1 MDINDDPPLTIA
13 QARAEWDIH
22 RTFLDSCSY
31 GPPPRRGWDAMQRSL
46 DEWRTG
52 SVPWQTWAE
61 SVDTSRELFGRLVGV
76 PADQVATGAAVSQLL
91 APIATA
97 LPDGAEVLI
106 PDIEFTS
113 GVYPFAVHA
122 DRGVRVRTAPLA
134 TLAEA
139 VTEST
144 TLVSFSAAQSAT
156 GEVADIPAI
165 TRRAREVGAITV
177 LDGTQAAGWLPL
189 DAADVDFLTVAAYK
203 WLCAP
208 RGTAYLTMPSR
219 LAETVP
225 TDAANST
232 NAANPADSTHPR
244 RAEFFDQLK
253 PLSAGWFAAGAGA
266 SYGMPMHLSEG
277 ARAFDISP
285 AWHSWVGTA
294 PALELLLDV
303 GIEQIHA
310 HDLSLANRFRAG
322 FGLGESNSAIV
333 TIDLDEGQ
341 RSWPGALE
349 RLDAA
354 GVRYSQA
361 GGNMRF
367 GFHLYNDEAD
377 VDTTLNAITDTATS

>member
-1 MDINDDPPLTIA
+1 MDINADSARADFETAAPSAHPLTVA
-13 QARAEWDIH
+13 QARTEWDVQ
-22 RTFLDSCSY
+22 TAFLDSCSY
-31 GPPPRRGWDAMQRSL
+31 GPPPRRGWEAMQRSL
-46 DEWRTG
+46 DQWRVG
-52 SVPWQTWAE
+52 SVPWPRWAE

-122 DRGVRVRTAPLA
+122 DRGVRVRTAPLD
-134 TLAEA
+134 TFAEA
-139 VTEST
+139 VDEST
-144 TLVSFSAAQSAT
+144 TLVSVSAAQSAT

-165 TRRAREVGAITV
+165 TQRAREVGALTV

-189 DAADVDFLTVAAYK
+189 DAADVDFLAVAAYK

-208 RGTAYLTMPSR
+208 RGTAFLTMPSQ
-219 LAETVP
+219 LA
-225 TDAANST
+225 AAHDDQPHR
-232 NAANPADSTHPR
+232 AA
-244 RAEFFDQLK
+244 FFDRLK
-253 PLSAGWFAAGAGA
+253 PLAAGWFAAGGAA
-266 SYGMPMHLSEG
+266 SYGMPMHLADG

-303 GIEQIHA
+303 GVDRLHT
-310 HDLSLANRFRAG
+310 HDLALANRFRT
-322 FGLGESNSAIV
+322 GLGLAESNSAIV
-333 TIDLDEGQ
+333 SIGLDIAD
-341 RSWPGALE
+341 RSWPGALD
-349 RLDAA
+349 RLDEA

-367 GFHLYNDEAD
+367 GFHLFNDETD
-377 VDTTLNAITDTATS
+377 VDMALNAVTDYPPA

>member
-1 MDINDDPPLTIA
+1 MDINDDSGRADFDAAADSAPLLTIA
-13 QARAEWDIH
+13 QARTEWDVQK
-22 RTFLDSCSY
+22 TFLDSCSY

-46 DEWRTG
+46 DQWRAG
-52 SVPWQTWAE
+52 SLPWQPWAE
-61 SVDTSRELFGRLVGV
+61 SVDASRELFGRLVGV

-91 APIATA
+91 APIAAA

-122 DRGVRVRTAPLA
+122 DRGVRVRTAPLD

-139 VTEST
+139 VDEFT

-165 TRRAREVGAITV
+165 TRRAREVGALIV

-189 DAADVDFLTVAAYK
+189 NVAEVDFLAVAAYK

-208 RGTAYLTMPSR
+208 RGTAFLTMPSQ
-219 LAETVP
+219 ATAS
-225 TDAANST
+225 DN
-232 NAANPADSTHPR
+232 DHPD
-244 RAEFFDQLK
+244 RAW
-253 PLSAGWFAAGAGA
+253 SGA
-266 SYGMPMHLSEG
+266 
-277 ARAFDISP
+277 
-285 AWHSWVGTA
+285 
-294 PALELLLDV
+294 LD
-303 GIEQIHA
+303 
-310 HDLSLANRFRAG
+310 R
-322 FGLGESNSAIV
+322 
-333 TIDLDEGQ
+333 LDE
-341 RSWPGALE
+341 
-349 RLDAA
+349 A

-377 VDTTLNAITDTATS
+377 VDTALNVVTS

>member
-1 MDINDDPPLTIA
+1 MGINDDQQAPLTIA
-13 QARAEWDIH
+13 QARAEWDVQKA
-22 RTFLDSCSY
+22 FLDSCSY

-46 DEWRTG
+46 DQWRAG
-52 SVPWQTWAE
+52 SLPWQPWAE

-91 APIATA
+91 VPIAAA

-122 DRGVRVRTAPLA
+122 DRGVLVRTAPLN

-139 VTEST
+139 VDEST

-165 TRRAREVGAITV
+165 TRRAREAGALTV

-189 DAADVDFLTVAAYK
+189 NAADVDFLAVAAYK

-208 RGTAYLTMPSR
+208 RGTAFLTMPTE
-219 LAETVP
+219 AT
-225 TDAANST
+225 AAD
-232 NAANPADSTHPR
+232 DSHPR
-244 RAEFFDQLK
+244 RAEFFDRLK
-253 PLSAGWFAAGAGA
+253 PLAAGWFAAGGAA
-266 SYGMPMHLSEG
+266 SYGMPMHLADG

-285 AWHSWVGTA
+285 AWHSWVGMT
-294 PALELLLDV
+294 PALELLLGV
-303 GIEQIHA
+303 EQIHI
-310 HDLSLANRFRAG
+310 HDIALANRFRAG
-322 FGLGESNSAIV
+322 LGLEESNSAIV
-333 TIDLDEGQ
+333 TIDLDQGKL
-341 RSWPGALE
+341 SWPGALD

-367 GFHLYNDEAD
+367 GFHLFNDEAD
-377 VDTTLNAITDTATS
+377 VDTALNAVTDTMTS

>member
-1 MDINDDPPLTIA
+1 MDINDDPTSSTSCLTIA
-13 QARAEWDIH
+13 QARTEWDVQKA
-22 RTFLDSCSY
+22 FLDSCSY
-31 GPPPRRGWDAMQRSL
+31 GPPPRRGWNALQRSL
-46 DEWRTG
+46 DEWRAG
-52 SVPWQTWAE
+52 SVPWPRWAE

-91 APIATA
+91 APIAAA

-122 DRGVRVRTAPLA
+122 DRGVRVRTVPLN

-139 VTEST
+139 VDEST
-144 TLVSFSAAQSAT
+144 TLVSFSAAQSVT

-165 TRRAREVGAITV
+165 TRAAREVGALTV

-189 DAADVDFLTVAAYK
+189 NASEVDFLAVAAYK

-208 RGTAYLTMPSR
+208 RGTAFLTMPSQ
-219 LAETVP
+219 LA
-225 TDAANST
+225 AAD
-232 NAANPADSTHPR
+232 DSHPR
-244 RAEFFDQLK
+244 RAECFDRLK
-253 PLSAGWFAAGAGA
+253 PLAAGWFAAGGAA
-266 SYGMPMHLSEG
+266 SYGMPMHLADG

-294 PALELLLDV
+294 PALELILDV
-303 GIEQIHA
+303 GVEQIHA
-310 HDLSLANRFRAG
+310 HDLALANRFRAG
-322 FGLGESNSAIV
+322 LGLEESNSAIV
-333 TIDLDEGQ
+333 TIDLDDAQ
-341 RSWPGALE
+341 QSWPAALD

-367 GFHLYNDEAD
+367 GFHLFNDEAD
-377 VDTTLNAITDTATS
+377 VDTALNAVTNSASP

>member
-1 MDINDDPPLTIA
+1 MDINDDPTGFTSRLTIA
-13 QARAEWDIH
+13 QARAEWDVH
-22 RTFLDSCSY
+22 RTFLDTCSY

-46 DEWRTG
+46 NEWRAG
-52 SVPWQTWAE
+52 SVPWPQWAE

-76 PADQVATGAAVSQLL
+76 PADQVTTGAAVSQLL
-91 APIATA
+91 APIAAA
-97 LPDGAEVLI
+97 LPDGEEVLI

-122 DRGVRVRTAPLA
+122 DRGVRVRTAPLD

-139 VTEST
+139 VDEST

-156 GEVADIPAI
+156 GEVADVPAI
-165 TRRAREVGAITV
+165 ISAAREVGAFTV

-189 DAADVDFLTVAAYK
+189 NASEVDFLTVAAYK

-208 RGTAYLTMPSR
+208 RGTAFLTMPSQ
-219 LAETVP
+219 VP
-225 TDAANST
+225 ASDNDQPDRAA
-232 NAANPADSTHPR
+232 
-244 RAEFFDQLK
+244 FFDRLK
-253 PLSAGWFAAGAGA
+253 PLAAGWFAAGGAA
-266 SYGMPMHLSEG
+266 SYGMPMHLAEG

-303 GIEQIHA
+303 GVDQIHT
-310 HDLSLANRFRAG
+310 HDLALANRFRT
-322 FGLGESNSAIV
+322 GLGLAESNSAIV
-333 TIDLDEGQ
+333 SIDLGIVD
-341 RSWPGALE
+341 RSWPGALD

-354 GVRYSQA
+354 GVRYSRA

-367 GFHLYNDEAD
+367 GFHLYNDETD
-377 VDTTLNAITDTATS
+377 VDTALTAVTDYAPA

>member
-1 MDINDDPPLTIA
+1 MDINDDPTGFTSRLTIA
-13 QARAEWDIH
+13 QAHTEWDVQ
-22 RTFLDSCSY
+22 TAFLDSCSY
-31 GPPPRRGWDAMQRSL
+31 GPPPRRGWDALQRSL
-46 DEWRTG
+46 DEWRVG
-52 SVPWQTWAE
+52 SVPWPRWAE

-76 PADQVATGAAVSQLL
+76 PAAQVATGAAVSQLL
-91 APIATA
+91 APIAAA
-97 LPDGAEVLI
+97 LPDGAEVLV

-122 DRGVRVRTAPLA
+122 DRGVRVRTAPLN

-139 VTEST
+139 VDEST
-144 TLVSFSAAQSAT
+144 TFVSFSAAQSAT

-165 TRRAREVGAITV
+165 TRAAREVGALTV

-189 DAADVDFLTVAAYK
+189 NATEVDFLAVAAYK

-208 RGTAYLTMPSR
+208 GGTAFLTMPSQ
-219 LAETVP
+219 AI
-225 TDAANST
+225 AADGS
-232 NAANPADSTHPR
+232 HPR
-244 RAEFFDQLK
+244 RAEFFDRLK
-253 PLSAGWFAAGAGA
+253 PLAAGWFAAGGAA
-266 SYGMPMHLSEG
+266 SYGMPMYLADG

-303 GIEQIHA
+303 GIDQIHT
-310 HDLSLANRFRAG
+310 HDLALANRFRT
-322 FGLGESNSAIV
+322 GLGLAESNSAIV
-333 TIDLDEGQ
+333 SIDLGIVD
-341 RSWPGALE
+341 RSWPGAPD

-367 GFHLYNDEAD
+367 GFHLFNDEAD
-377 VDTTLNAITDTATS
+377 VDTALNAVMDTATV

>member
-1 MDINDDPPLTIA
+1 MDINDDPTASTSRLTIA
-13 QARAEWDIH
+13 QARTEWDVH
-22 RTFLDSCSY
+22 RTFLDTCSY
-31 GPPPRRGWDAMQRSL
+31 GPPPRRAWDAMQRSL
-46 DEWRTG
+46 DEWRAG

-91 APIATA
+91 APIAAA

-122 DRGVRVRTAPLA
+122 DRGVRVRTAPLN

-139 VTEST
+139 VDEST

-165 TRRAREVGAITV
+165 TSAAREVGALTV
-177 LDGTQAAGWLPL
+177 LDGTQVAGWLPL
-189 DAADVDFLTVAAYK
+189 NASEVDFLAVAAYK

-208 RGTAYLTMPSR
+208 RGTAFLTMPSQ
-219 LAETVP
+219 LA
-225 TDAANST
+225 
-232 NAANPADSTHPR
+232 ADDGSNPR
-244 RAEFFDQLK
+244 RGSSFDRLK
-253 PLSAGWFAAGAGA
+253 PLAAGWFAAGGAA
-266 SYGMPMHLSEG
+266 SYGMPMHLADG

-303 GIEQIHA
+303 GVGQIHA
-310 HDLSLANRFRAG
+310 HDLALANRFRN
-322 FGLGESNSAIV
+322 GLGFAESNSAIV
-333 TIDLDEGQ
+333 SIDLEIVD
-341 RSWPGALE
+341 RSWPGALD

-367 GFHLYNDEAD
+367 GFHLYNDETD
-377 VDTTLNAITDTATS
+377 VDTALNAVTECAPA

>member
-1 MDINDDPPLTIA
+1 MDINDDPALNIA
-13 QARAEWDIH
+13 QARAEWDVQ

-31 GPPPRRGWDAMQRSL
+31 GPPPRRGWEAMQRSL
-46 DEWRTG
+46 DEWRAG

-61 SVDTSRELFGRLVGV
+61 SVDASRELFGRLVGA
-76 PADQVATGAAVSQLL
+76 PAGQVATGAAVSQLL
-91 APIATA
+91 APIAAA

-106 PDIEFTS
+106 PDFEFTS

-139 VTEST
+139 VDEST
-144 TLVSFSAAQSAT
+144 ALVSFSAAQSAT

-189 DAADVDFLTVAAYK
+189 DAKQVDFLAVAAYK

-208 RGTAYLTMPSR
+208 RGTAFLTLPTRDS
-219 LAETVP
+219 AADAPETADTSDTVG
-225 TDAANST
+225 TDHLCR
-232 NAANPADSTHPR
+232 DD
-244 RAEFFDQLK
+244 FFGRLK
-253 PLSAGWFAAGAGA
+253 PLAAGWFAAGAGA
-266 SYGMPMHLSEG
+266 SYGMPMHLADG

-285 AWHSWVGTA
+285 AWHSWVGAA
-294 PALELLLDV
+294 PALELLLEI
-303 GIEQIHA
+303 GIDQIHT
-310 HDLSLANRFRAG
+310 HDLALANRFRAG
-322 FGLGESNSAIV
+322 LGLGESDSAIV
-333 TIDLDEGQ
+333 TIDLDAGQ
-341 RSWPGALE
+341 RSWPGALD

-377 VDTTLNAITDTATS
+377 VDTALNAVTGTVTS

>member
-1 MDINDDPPLTIA
+1 MDINDDPTGSTSRLTIA
-13 QARAEWDIH
+13 QARTEWDVQ
-22 RTFLDSCSY
+22 TAFLDSCSY
-31 GPPPRRGWDAMQRSL
+31 GPPPRRGWNALQHSL
-46 DEWRTG
+46 SEWRAG
-52 SVPWQTWAE
+52 SVPWPRWAE

-91 APIATA
+91 APIAAA

-122 DRGVRVRTAPLA
+122 DRGVRVRTAPLN

-139 VTEST
+139 VDEST

-156 GEVADIPAI
+156 GEVADIPAV
-165 TRRAREVGAITV
+165 TRAAHEVGALTV

-189 DAADVDFLTVAAYK
+189 NATDVDFLAVAAYK

-208 RGTAYLTMPSR
+208 RGTAFLTMPSPV
-219 LAETVP
+219 TV
-225 TDAANST
+225 AGES
-232 NAANPADSTHPR
+232 HPE
-244 RAEFFDQLK
+244 RAQYFDRLK
-253 PLSAGWFAAGAGA
+253 PLEAGWFAAGGAA
-266 SYGMPMHLSEG
+266 SYGMPMHLADG

-303 GIEQIHA
+303 GVDQTHT
-310 HDLSLANRFRAG
+310 HDLALANRFRT
-322 FGLGESNSAIV
+322 GLGLAESNSAIV
-333 TIDLDEGQ
+333 SIDLGIVD
-341 RSWPGALE
+341 RSWPGAPD
-349 RLDAA
+349 RLDAD
-354 GVRYSQA
+354 GVRHSRA

-367 GFHLYNDEAD
+367 GFHLFNDEFD
-377 VDTTLNAITDTATS
+377 VDTALNAVTDTATV